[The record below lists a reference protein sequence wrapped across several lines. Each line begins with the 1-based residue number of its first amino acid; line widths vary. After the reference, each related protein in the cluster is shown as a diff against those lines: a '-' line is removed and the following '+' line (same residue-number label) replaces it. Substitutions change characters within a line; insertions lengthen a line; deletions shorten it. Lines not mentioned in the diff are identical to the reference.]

1 MVVIALLLLIDL
13 QKFGHF
19 HHVSS
24 VTNLVIKL
32 VAGECNKTDYMHT
45 ARVFL
50 GEFIVCSR
58 EQHGDRTQTYSHPN
72 RRVLIPVVLLSSLC
86 DVTSPYV

>member
-1 MVVIALLLLIDL
+1 MSEKEHDCLHLHRMVVIALLLLIDL

-45 ARVFL
+45 ARVF
-50 GEFIVCSR
+50 SA
-58 EQHGDRTQTYSHPN
+58 
-72 RRVLIPVVLLSSLC
+72 SL
-86 DVTSPYV
+86 